1 MWLHLFCWQR
11 ATSPCISADHTDRKA
26 LLKTPESMKSL
37 TNFRSAP
44 SSPIFFR
51 SPKHDTQ
58 NLIHNIEP
66 YTSTKP
72 IPMPYTLLTITST
85 GQCLVVQEYQPWPVL
100 IVYMGV
106 KQYLLHQTRR
116 EQPHQPPAV
125 LGLSC
130 LPRAG
135 RETILRDERGSA
147 CALAG
152 SRPFTALGPLAELTV
167 WDKSEL

>member
-72 IPMPYTLLTITST
+72 IPMPYTLLTITS
-85 GQCLVVQEYQPWPVL
+85 LSHFPIFVPVYHTYHSSHL
-100 IVYMGV
+100 DSNPTPPRLEPATNRRASDDPVRQLNTTPHHLR
-106 KQYLLHQTRR
+106 KLLLKLLT
-116 EQPHQPPAV
+116 V
-125 LGLSC
+125 GGDSSYYF
-130 LPRAG
+130 
-135 RETILRDERGSA
+135 TIL
-147 CALAG
+147 
-152 SRPFTALGPLAELTV
+152 T
-167 WDKSEL
+167 DKA